1 MSYLEDSI
9 DWQTIHHADGWLDE
23 AVAAQYHN
31 QPLAQDWA
39 RVAKMSEEIGE
50 AIAELISMTG
60 QNPRKPN
67 DPEAYAKFLKEMG
80 DAVVTGILGIQ
91 HFTKSTSET
100 KDVIRRAIAKLETRI
115 PASYKRKI

>member
-1 MSYLEDSI
+1 MPTPI
-9 DWQTIHHADGWLDE
+9 NWTTVRRADIWLDE
-23 AVAAQYHN
+23 AVSADYIN

-60 QNPRKPN
+60 QNPRKPR
-67 DPEAYAKFLKEMG
+67 DPEAYVKFLKEMG

-91 HFTKSTSET
+91 HFTKDTEFTSEVINAAIT
-100 KDVIRRAIAKLETRI
+100 KLAGRI
-115 PASYKRKI
+115 PDRYNGR